1 MKKYLFLL
9 LSLIVVP
16 LYAQMQGNLQ
26 YTDINHNSA
35 VRYKLYPT
43 SNIHNFLKLDTR
55 FGVVTGVQWDMSIKN
70 VFQYDVGNTWKSIPA
85 DQLVDGRFE
94 LYPTQNIYTFLLLDQ
109 IDGNVYY
116 VQWSMD
122 KEHRFLYE
130 IKHELLKK
138 LE

>member
-9 LSLIVVP
+9 LALIVVP

-43 SNIHNFLKLDTR
+43 SNMHNFLKLDTR

-94 LYPTQNIYTFLLLDQ
+94 LYPTQNIYTFLLLEQ
-109 IDGNVYY
+109 FELFLQVT
-116 VQWSMD
+116 
-122 KEHRFLYE
+122 EHSV
-130 IKHELLKK
+130 
-138 LE
+138 